1 MSVRPLLAAIT
12 LTVTAACGPA
22 QAPLQT
28 ADAPDLVI
36 LNGRVLTMDASGTM
50 AEAVAVRGG
59 AIMQVGTT
67 AAIKALAGP
76 ATRVLDAAGGTVAPG
91 FNDSHLHF
99 LEGALGLG
107 DADLSGL
114 STLAEVQQAI
124 GTFAE
129 SHKAPSWVIGRG
141 WVYSPFPGGSP
152 TAAQLDA
159 VVTDR
164 PALMRCYDGLSVW
177 VNSKALALAGITK
190 ATPNPV
196 GGEIVRDP
204 RTGEPT
210 GHLKQAAIAL
220 IDAVVPKPTHDDER
234 RALRAAVARAHELGI
249 TSIQNAGGSLEEMA
263 LYEEALRAGDL
274 TLRTRLAAQGRP
286 TTTEAD
292 LDRMDEVWKRL
303 GDNPTLT
310 SGIVKL
316 NADGVIEARTA
327 AMITPYSGTSST
339 GPANYTPE
347 QLDRVVAMFDR
358 RGWQVHIHAIGDRA
372 IRMSLDAIERATA
385 ASPAPAR
392 GRRHRLEHVEAVSAE
407 DIPRFATLGVVASFQ
422 PLHALLGDVN
432 QARPTGPWPD
442 NIGPERASRGWAWK
456 TLQRA
461 GARIT
466 FGSDWPVAHLA
477 PGQGIW
483 LAATR
488 VHAEGADDQ
497 RLTIPEALA
506 AYTREAAYASFEEQR
521 KGVLAPGM
529 LADLVVL
536 TRDIVAAP
544 PSARDDLTVAATIFD
559 GRIVFQRSR

>member
-1 MSVRPLLAAIT
+1 MSTRTLLALVIAS
-12 LTVTAACGPA
+12 LTAACGPA

-36 LNGRVLTMDASGTM
+36 LNGRVLTMDDKGTTG
-50 AEAVAVRGG
+50 EAVAVRGG
-59 AIMQVGTT
+59 AILQVGTT
-67 AAIKALAGP
+67 AAIQALAGP

-114 STLAEVQQAI
+114 ATLAEVQSAI
-124 GTFAE
+124 RTFAE
-129 SHKAPSWVIGRG
+129 THKAPTWVIGRG
-141 WVYSPFPGGSP
+141 WVYRPFPGGSP

-177 VNSKALALAGITK
+177 VNSKALALAGITR
-190 ATPNPV
+190 ATPDPP

-220 IDAVVPKPTHDDER
+220 IDAVVPKPTHDDQR

-263 LYEEALRAGDL
+263 LYEEAFRAGDL
-274 TLRTRLAAQGRP
+274 LVRTRLATQGRP
-286 TTTEAD
+286 TTTDAD
-292 LDRMDEVWKRL
+292 LDAMDEAWKRL

-310 SGIVKL
+310 TGIVKL

-327 AMITPYSGTSST
+327 AMLTPYAGSASS
-339 GPANYTPE
+339 GPANYTPDE
-347 QLDRVVAMFDR
+347 LDRVVAMFDR
-358 RGWQVHIHAIGDRA
+358 RGWQVEIHAIGDRA
-372 IRMSLDAIERATA
+372 IRISLDAIERATKA
-385 ASPAPAR
+385 NPAPAR
-392 GRRHRLEHVEAVSAE
+392 GRRHRLEHIEAVSAA
-407 DIPRFATLGVVASFQ
+407 DIPRFAALGVVASFQ

-432 QARPTGPWPD
+432 VARPAGPWPD
-442 NIGPERASRGWAWK
+442 NVGAERASRAWAWK
-456 TLQRA
+456 TLQQS
-461 GARIT
+461 GARLA
-466 FGSDWPVAHLA
+466 FGSDWPVANLA
-477 PGQGIW
+477 PGQGLW
-483 LAATR
+483 LATTR
-488 VHAEGADDQ
+488 VQAEGAPDQ
-497 RLTIPEALA
+497 RFSLTEALA
-506 AYTREAAYASFEEQR
+506 AYTRGAAYASFEEQR
-521 KGVLAPGM
+521 KGMLAPGM

-536 TRDIVAAP
+536 TRDIVATPPAP
-544 PSARDDLTVAATIFD
+544 ATDVQVAPTVFD
-559 GRIVFQRSR
+559 GRIVFQRPK

>member
-1 MSVRPLLAAIT
+1 MSVRPLLVALAVA
-12 LTVTAACGPA
+12 LTAACGPT

-36 LNGRVLTMDASGTM
+36 LNGRVLTMDDQAPTG
-50 AEAVAVRGG
+50 EAVAVRGG
-59 AIMQVGTT
+59 AILQVGTT
-67 AAIKALAGP
+67 AAIQALAGP

-91 FNDSHLHF
+91 FIDAHLHF

-114 STLAEVQQAI
+114 ATLAEVQSAI
-124 GTFAE
+124 RTFAE
-129 SHKAPSWVIGRG
+129 THPAPTWVIGRG

-177 VNSKALALAGITK
+177 VNSKALALAGITRT
-190 ATPNPV
+190 TPDPP

-234 RALRAAVARAHELGI
+234 RALRLAVARAHELGI

-263 LYEEALRAGDL
+263 LYEEAFRAGDL
-274 TLRTRLAAQGRP
+274 LLRTRLATQGRP
-286 TTTEAD
+286 STTDAD
-292 LDRMDEVWKRL
+292 LDAMDEVWKRL

-310 SGIVKL
+310 TGIVKL

-327 AMITPYSGTSST
+327 AMLAPYAGSASS

-358 RGWQVHIHAIGDRA
+358 RGWQVEIHAIGDRA
-372 IRMSLDAIERATA
+372 IRMSLDAIEKA
-385 ASPAPAR
+385 AAANPAPAR
-392 GRRHRLEHVEAVSAE
+392 GRRHRLEHIEAVSAA

-432 QARPTGPWPD
+432 QARPSGPWPD
-442 NIGPERASRGWAWK
+442 NVGPERTSRAWAWK
-456 TLQRA
+456 TLQQA
-461 GARIT
+461 GARLA
-466 FGSDWPVAHLA
+466 FGSDWPVANLA
-477 PGQGIW
+477 PGQGLW
-483 LAATR
+483 LATTR
-488 VHAEGADDQ
+488 VQAEGAADQ
-497 RLTIPEALA
+497 RLSLTEALA
-506 AYTREAAYASFEEQR
+506 AYTRDAAFASFDERR

-536 TRDIVAAP
+536 TRDIVARP
-544 PSARDDLTVAATIFD
+544 PAGRDDLTVAATIFD

>member
-1 MSVRPLLAAIT
+1 MSTRTLLALVIAS
-12 LTVTAACGPA
+12 LTAACGPA

-36 LNGRVLTMDASGTM
+36 LNGRVLTMDDKGTTG
-50 AEAVAVRGG
+50 EAVAVRGG
-59 AIMQVGTT
+59 AILQVGTT
-67 AAIKALAGP
+67 AAIQALAGP

-114 STLAEVQQAI
+114 ATLAEVQAAI
-124 GTFAE
+124 RTFAE
-129 SHKAPSWVIGRG
+129 THKAPTWVIGRG
-141 WVYSPFPGGSP
+141 WVYRPFPGGSP

-177 VNSKALALAGITK
+177 VNSKALALAGITR
-190 ATPNPV
+190 ATPDPP

-220 IDAVVPKPTHDDER
+220 IDAVVPKPTHDDQR

-263 LYEEALRAGDL
+263 LYEEAFRAGDL
-274 TLRTRLAAQGRP
+274 LVRTRLATQGRP
-286 TTTEAD
+286 TTTDAD
-292 LDRMDEVWKRL
+292 LDAMDEAWKRL

-310 SGIVKL
+310 TGIVKL

-327 AMITPYSGTSST
+327 AMLTPYAGSASS
-339 GPANYTPE
+339 GPANYTPDE
-347 QLDRVVAMFDR
+347 LDRVVAMFDR
-358 RGWQVHIHAIGDRA
+358 RGWQVEIHAIGDRA
-372 IRMSLDAIERATA
+372 IRISLDAIERATKA
-385 ASPAPAR
+385 NPAPAR
-392 GRRHRLEHVEAVSAE
+392 GRRHRLEHIEAVSAA
-407 DIPRFATLGVVASFQ
+407 DIPRFAALGVVASFQ

-432 QARPTGPWPD
+432 VARPAGPWPD
-442 NIGPERASRGWAWK
+442 NVGAERASRAWAWK
-456 TLQRA
+456 TLQQS
-461 GARIT
+461 GARLA
-466 FGSDWPVAHLA
+466 FGSDWPVANLA
-477 PGQGIW
+477 PGQGLW
-483 LAATR
+483 LATTR
-488 VHAEGADDQ
+488 VQAEGAPDQ
-497 RLTIPEALA
+497 RFSLTEALA
-506 AYTREAAYASFEEQR
+506 AYTRGAAYASFEEQR
-521 KGVLAPGM
+521 KGMLAPGM

-536 TRDIVAAP
+536 TRDIVATLPAT
-544 PSARDDLTVAATIFD
+544 ATDVQVAATIFD
-559 GRIVFQRSR
+559 GRIVFQRPK

>member
-1 MSVRPLLAAIT
+1 
-12 LTVTAACGPA
+12 
-22 QAPLQT
+22 
-28 ADAPDLVI
+28 
-36 LNGRVLTMDASGTM
+36 
-50 AEAVAVRGG
+50 
-59 AIMQVGTT
+59 
-67 AAIKALAGP
+67 
-76 ATRVLDAAGGTVAPG
+76 
-91 FNDSHLHF
+91 
-99 LEGALGLG
+99 
-107 DADLSGL
+107 
-114 STLAEVQQAI
+114 
-124 GTFAE
+124 
-129 SHKAPSWVIGRG
+129 
-141 WVYSPFPGGSP
+141 
-152 TAAQLDA
+152 
-159 VVTDR
+159 
-164 PALMRCYDGLSVW
+164 
-177 VNSKALALAGITK
+177 
-190 ATPNPV
+190 
-196 GGEIVRDP
+196 VRDP

-220 IDAVVPKPTHDDER
+220 IDAVVPKPTRDDER

-274 TLRTRLAAQGRP
+274 QLRTRLAAQGRP
-286 TTTEAD
+286 TTTDAD

-327 AMITPYSGTSST
+327 AMIAPYTGASST
-339 GPANYTPE
+339 GPSNYTPE

-372 IRMSLDAIERATA
+372 IRMSLDAIERAAA

-392 GRRHRLEHVEAVSAE
+392 GRRHRIEHVEAVSAE
-407 DIPRFATLGVVASFQ
+407 DIPRFAALGVVASFQ

-432 QARPTGPWPD
+432 QARPSGPWPD

-483 LAATR
+483 FATTR

-506 AYTREAAYASFEEQR
+506 AYTRDAAYASFEEQR
-521 KGVLAPGM
+521 KGALAPGM

-544 PSARDDLTVAATIFD
+544 PSARDDLAVAATIFD